1 MRYEL
6 GLKLLKITN
15 MNNPIDLEEINIIL
29 SDTIRKVQ
37 NKEMSLKQA
46 SMIAKLSATLSK
58 NIVNTELKERVE
70 FLETTLKRNN

>member
-1 MRYEL
+1 MKYEL

-70 FLETTLKRNN
+70 FLETTLKRNT